1 MIDFKRILFPVDM
14 SDEDRKAAPFVKAM
28 ADWFGSRIDMLYV
41 HEFLFPIYSPP
52 EDYTGTAVAIAEECR
67 KQRQAEF
74 ESFLNPEFAT
84 SNPHRTTVEGEPAH
98 EIVSYAKANDIG
110 LIMMPTHGYSP
121 FRRFLLGSVTAKVLH
136 DVECPVYTGVHST
149 ELLSQNPEKCERLL
163 CAVDVQPPDARV
175 IGWAAEFAR
184 MRHCDVQLVHAVQV
198 VEDHDDDEDSRTFE
212 TRYLQSRELLFR
224 RAHEAI
230 AGLQKEAGTAF
241 PVCVR
246 GGKPEQVVHDAA
258 QDLGADLVVIGRGQ
272 LNHPLGRLRTHTYS
286 IIRESPRP
294 VISV

>member
-1 MIDFKRILFPVDM
+1 MIEFKRILFPVDM
-14 SDEDRKAAPFVKAM
+14 SEEDRKAAPFVKVM
-28 ADWFGSRIDMLYV
+28 AGWFGSQIDMLYV
-41 HEFLFPIYSPP
+41 HEFLFPSYSPP

-74 ESFLNPEFAT
+74 EAFLLSEFAT
-84 SNPHRTTVEGEPAH
+84 ANLHRTMVDGEAAQ
-98 EIVSYAKANDIG
+98 EIVSYAKANDVG

-136 DVECPVYTGVHST
+136 DVACPVWTGVHT
-149 ELLSQNPEKCERLL
+149 PELLSENPEKCDRLL
-163 CAVDVQPPDARV
+163 CAIDIQPADARV
-175 IGWAAEFAR
+175 IRWVAEFAR
-184 MRHCDVQLVHAVQV
+184 KRDCEVQLVHAVQGAP
-198 VEDHDDDEDSRTFE
+198 DTDDE
-212 TRYLQSRELLFR
+212 REQLFR
-224 RAHEAI
+224 EFLFKAAHDAI
-230 AGLQKEAGTAF
+230 GGLQKEVGTAF

-246 GGKPEQVVHDAA
+246 GGKPEHVVHDAA

-294 VISV
+294 VVSV

>member
-14 SDEDRKAAPFVKAM
+14 SEEDRKAAPFVKAM

-41 HEFLFPIYSPP
+41 HEFLFPAYSPP
-52 EDYTGTAVAIAEECR
+52 EEYSGTAAAIAEDCR
-67 KQRQAEF
+67 RQSQEEF
-74 ESFLNPEFAT
+74 ETFLMAEFAT
-84 SNPHRTTVEGEPAH
+84 SNPHRTMVEGDAAH
-98 EIVSYAKANDIG
+98 EIVTYAKENETG

-136 DVECPVYTGVHST
+136 DVACPVWTGVHRA
-149 ELLSQNPEKCERLL
+149 ELLSENPEKCKRLL

-184 MRHCDVQLVHAVQV
+184 MRGCDVQLVHAVQAAL
-198 VEDHDDDEDSRTFE
+198 DTDDESE
-212 TRYLQSRELLFR
+212 YSSRELLFN

-230 AGLQKEAGTAF
+230 DGLQKEAGTDF
-241 PVCVR
+241 EVCVR

-258 QDLGADLVVIGRGQ
+258 QDLGADLVVIGRGV

-286 IIRESPRP
+286 IIRESPCP
-294 VISV
+294 VISI